1 MFGPDMQYLTRQQ
14 GSSAMADHT
23 CILISPWEPSSQL
36 EVQTSDAKR
45 ESDNLLFEKEELDI
59 QVGKGSKCF
68 LFETFKS
75 SKDFKPSWS
84 WSIMM
89 PREALL

>member
-1 MFGPDMQYLTRQQ
+1 
-14 GSSAMADHT
+14 MAGDTH
-23 CILISPWEPSSQL
+23 ILVSPFQA
-36 EVQTSDAKR
+36 QTSDGKG
-45 ESDNLLFEKEELDI
+45 DLLFEREVLDI

-68 LFETFKS
+68 LFEAFKS
-75 SKDFKPSWS
+75 AKDFKPSWS

>member
-1 MFGPDMQYLTRQQ
+1 
-14 GSSAMADHT
+14 MADHT
-23 CILISPWEPSSQL
+23 CILISPCEPSLQL

-45 ESDNLLFEKEELDI
+45 ERNYFLFEKELLDY

-68 LFETFKS
+68 LFEAFKS
-75 SKDFKPSWS
+75 AKDFKPSWS

-89 PREALL
+89 TREALL

>member
-1 MFGPDMQYLTRQQ
+1 
-14 GSSAMADHT
+14 MADHT

-59 QVGKGSKCF
+59 QVEKESKCF
-68 LFETFKS
+68 LFEAFKS
-75 SKDFKPSWS
+75 AKDFKPSWS